1 MTSTTSRNTTTTT
14 SITSTTSKTDFN
26 EFFNYNKIKINVFN
40 NVHFKHHLKF
50 NDFYKI
56 DYYTKN
62 IKRPQQRLQQRQ
74 LPAPLLI
81 QRFLQ
86 PHQKKNN
93 NDFNRFH
100 YKHNFNNNDNYNK
113 DIKPYFNV

>member
-1 MTSTTSRNTTTTT
+1 M
-14 SITSTTSKTDFN
+14 SKEKPEPAPLLIQRFLQQQQN
-26 EFFNYNKIKINVFN
+26 QNQHFN

>member
-26 EFFNYNKIKINVFN
+26 EFFNYNKININVFN

-62 IKRPQQRLQQRQ
+62 IKRPQQRLKNVHHKHNFSFNEFYN
-74 LPAPLLI
+74 LN
-81 QRFLQ
+81 
-86 PHQKKNN
+86 KNNNN
-93 NDFNRFH
+93 NDFN
-100 YKHNFNNNDNYNK
+100 NVNYQHH
-113 DIKPYFNV
+113 F